1 MLARVNTDTPKD
13 RDKPSPPS
21 VARTLADYCDT
32 FIRANLRCLRIT
44 RPPDVVRSSLPLAS
58 RSNTPPTYEVHP
70 TAKLR
75 LRQPMDTAMPE
86 GWEITPLLTGKRV
99 LCLLR
104 KPKVRINNS
113 PCETRSNRRKL
124 EVRRHSSCA
133 NSTDT
138 PIDRSV
144 AIPPPSEPLLQ
155 LMLPPDNRGNDQW
168 RGIASQLVNQSVNQ
182 PATHLTTRPTV
193 QPAAP
198 CMRPTMPK
206 VLTKIPEWSSLQP
219 KDGSLGSISRRLLES
234 DIYGALAALAGG
246 VFCIMPH
253 IRPSMLKVM
262 GTEPHR
268 PRPQSKDRSL
278 GSVWWKRKRKKL
290 VETNISQGNKYRM
303 DHNRTQGS
311 TGPACLSCGHIL
323 VPGGF

>member
-133 NSTDT
+133 NS
-138 PIDRSV
+138 
-144 AIPPPSEPLLQ
+144 
-155 LMLPPDNRGNDQW
+155 
-168 RGIASQLVNQSVNQ
+168 ASQLVNQSVNQ